1 MDNLEKVLINLE
13 KKFSNLIF
21 KISERDDSKKTYI
34 LYKEKV
40 NEKSVSFETM
50 IKESFKILKDS
61 LDDKRIKDILV
72 IYDYLDEINEND
84 VLLHSVFNLDKEI
97 EKNDLIEIFKPQHKD
112 KKEIKIGLNEINLI
126 DKHEYRKSKNIKI
139 IDEYIGNLNN
149 DYEEMENELWV
160 A

>member
-40 NEKSVSFETM
+40 NEKGVSFETM

-61 LDDKRIKDILV
+61 LDDKKIKDILV
-72 IYDYLDEINEND
+72 IYDYLDEINENG
-84 VLLHSVFNLDKEI
+84 VLSHSIFNLEKEI
-97 EKNDLIEIFKPQHKD
+97 EKNNLTEAFRSQNKYKEEITID
-112 KKEIKIGLNEINLI
+112 LNEINLE
-126 DKHEYRKSKNIKI
+126 DKETYKMKKNIQI
-139 IDEYIGNLNN
+139 NDECKENLNN
-149 DYEEMENELWV
+149 SYEEMENALWV

>member
-40 NEKSVSFETM
+40 NEKGVSFETM

-61 LDDKRIKDILV
+61 LDDKKIKDILV
-72 IYDYLDEINEND
+72 IYDYLDEINENG
-84 VLLHSVFNLDKEI
+84 VLSHSIFNLEKEKQ
-97 EKNDLIEIFKPQHKD
+97 KNNLTEAFRSQNKYKEEITID
-112 KKEIKIGLNEINLI
+112 LNEINLE
-126 DKHEYRKSKNIKI
+126 DKETYKMKKNIQI
-139 IDEYIGNLNN
+139 NDECKENLNN
-149 DYEEMENELWV
+149 SYEEMENALWV